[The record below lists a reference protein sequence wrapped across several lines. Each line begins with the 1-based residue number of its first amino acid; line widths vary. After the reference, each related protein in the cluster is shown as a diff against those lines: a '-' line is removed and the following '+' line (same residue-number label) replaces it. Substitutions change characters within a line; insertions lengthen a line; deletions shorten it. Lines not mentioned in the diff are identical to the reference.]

1 MTGRKISI
9 LKFLRNVVIVTLLV
23 GLLFGAAGFLLSG
36 KIGFANLIPF
46 GLVIGFFA
54 SLLLSFAILVR
65 SYAWGGSMEGTTV
78 KQLGEWWWF
87 IKESQTKDPKDV

>member
-1 MTGRKISI
+1 MDGRKISV

-23 GLLFGAAGFLLSG
+23 GLLFGITGFLLSG
-36 KIGFANLIPF
+36 KTGFANLIPF

-54 SLLLSFAILVR
+54 SLLLSFAILVG

-87 IKESQTKDPKDV
+87 IKESQNKDTKDV